1 MMKPKNNGQ
10 KEDIILQKKFTTY
23 VELAAKRRRK
33 DYFVLQY
40 RDMEI
45 SSSLEEF
52 DVAYAFDFEC
62 ERMEGIP
69 GWMVI
74 ENKALQEELQKLS
87 DRNLCI
93 FWNHVVEKESLA
105 NIARDLEIPYDTV
118 TAIYYR
124 TLKSIKEA
132 MLNNE

>member
-1 MMKPKNNGQ
+1 MKPKNNGQ

-52 DVAYAFDFEC
+52 DVACAFDFEY
-62 ERMEGIP
+62 ERLEGSEILVRC
-69 GWMVI
+69 GWGYSVYRLWSRWRFFCH
-74 ENKALQEELQKLS
+74 AS
-87 DRNLCI
+87 S
-93 FWNHVVEKESLA
+93 SLK
-105 NIARDLEIPYDTV
+105 ITV
-118 TAIYYR
+118 
-124 TLKSIKEA
+124 SICKGV
-132 MLNNE
+132 

>member
-1 MMKPKNNGQ
+1 MQSIILRQP
-10 KEDIILQKKFTTY
+10 EDISLQKRFTTY
-23 VELAAKRRRK
+23 VELAVKRRRK
-33 DYFVLQY
+33 DYFLIQY

-52 DVAYAFDFEC
+52 NTDSSYDIEL
-62 ERMEGIP
+62 ETLTGIP
-69 GWMVI
+69 GWMAL
-74 ENKALQEELQKLS
+74 ENKALQDELQKLN

-105 NIARDLEIPYDTV
+105 NIARDLDMPYDTV

-132 MLNNE
+132 MLNNG

>member
-1 MMKPKNNGQ
+1 MQSIILRQP
-10 KEDIILQKKFTTY
+10 EDISLQKRFTTY
-23 VELAAKRRRK
+23 VELAVKRRRK
-33 DYFVLQY
+33 DYFLIQY

-52 DVAYAFDFEC
+52 NTDSSYDIEL
-62 ERMEGIP
+62 ETLTGIP
-69 GWMVI
+69 GWMAL
-74 ENKALQEELQKLS
+74 ENKALQDELQKLN
-87 DRNLCI
+87 DRNLCF

-105 NIARDLEIPYDTV
+105 NIARDLDMPYDTV

-132 MLNNE
+132 MLNNG

>member
-62 ERMEGIP
+62 ERMEGIQYRKRC
-69 GWMVI
+69 GWTGERSGLRKV
-74 ENKALQEELQKLS
+74 
-87 DRNLCI
+87 R
-93 FWNHVVEKESLA
+93 
-105 NIARDLEIPYDTV
+105 
-118 TAIYYR
+118 
-124 TLKSIKEA
+124 
-132 MLNNE
+132 

>member
-1 MMKPKNNGQ
+1 MQSIILRQP
-10 KEDIILQKKFTTY
+10 EDISLQKRFTTY
-23 VELAAKRRRK
+23 VELAVKRRRK
-33 DYFVLQY
+33 DYFLLQY

-52 DVAYAFDFEC
+52 NTDSSYDIEL
-62 ERMEGIP
+62 ETLTGIP
-69 GWMVI
+69 GWMAL
-74 ENKALQEELQKLS
+74 ENKALQDELQKLN

-105 NIARDLEIPYDTV
+105 NIARDLDMPYDTV

-132 MLNNE
+132 MLNNG